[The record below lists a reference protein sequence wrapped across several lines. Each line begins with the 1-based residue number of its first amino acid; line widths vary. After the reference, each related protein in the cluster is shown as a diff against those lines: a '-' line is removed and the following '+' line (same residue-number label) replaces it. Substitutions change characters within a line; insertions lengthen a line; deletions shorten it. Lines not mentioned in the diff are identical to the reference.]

1 MLKTAEVFY
10 LLKAVEGLSLI
21 CFQYIAMLKTAKFSL
36 SAKRLLKILLCFR
49 SALDINL
56 LKTSKAMLLICF
68 QYIAS
73 LLLMLTNDLGG
84 NISSFKYR
92 EKAFL
97 KEGGDLVKVKVI
109 Q

>member
-1 MLKTAEVFY
+1 
-10 LLKAVEGLSLI
+10 
-21 CFQYIAMLKTAKFSL
+21 MLKTAKFSL
-36 SAKRLLKILLCFR
+36 FPKKIAEVFTLLKT
-49 SALDINL
+49 AKDINL
-56 LKTSKAMLLICF
+56 LKTAKAMPLICF

-97 KEGGDLVKVKVI
+97 KEGGDSVKVKVI